1 MFLEKKKIVMLVGPG
16 FEDLEFGMVY
26 MRPFEEGGAICF
38 E

>member
-16 FEDLEFGMVY
+16 FEDLEFRMVY
-26 MRPFEEGGAICF
+26 MRTFEEGDAIYF